1 MNDITW
7 HELGQ
12 KWNKALIKVL
22 MLLPGAILG
31 SEEKPKHKDTI
42 IKIIPFL
49 IMVLSA
55 ASITNLSH
63 RAYSH
68 HEDWSSYLVGAG
80 LAALVPV
87 AVFVAI
93 KIDGRKY
100 KIGVWIIA
108 SIFAIISA
116 AIQYQVYIPANPR
129 TDQIFEALAFG
140 AGVPL
145 AECLLAAMEAFLL
158 GQVQQH
164 AKADEQAALDR
175 EQAALEAERKQQ
187 QESDRLEFER
197 QKQAIDLENYRRQ
210 LAQEAELKRLE
221 AETKLEL
228 KRLEAEAKLRKSAEK
243 QQAASVEKLTEN
255 STPTSVDSENS
266 TGKKAKIQQR
276 RNMIFQHIKIHG
288 DPGAS
293 ALGEQFGV
301 DRGTIYSD
309 LKALAS
315 EDKIYKNGDGGYHIK
330 H

>member
-7 HELGQ
+7 YELGQ
-12 KWNKALIKVL
+12 KWNKAMIKVL
-22 MLLPGAILG
+22 MLLPSAILG
-31 SEEKPKHKDTI
+31 SEEQPKHKDTI

-100 KIGVWIIA
+100 KVGVWIIA
-108 SIFAIISA
+108 SIFAVISA
-116 AIQYQVYIPANPR
+116 AIQYQVYIPTQPR
-129 TDQIFEALAFG
+129 TDQVFEALAFG

-164 AKADEQAALDR
+164 AKADEQATLDR
-175 EQAALEAERKQQ
+175 ERAALEAEAKRQ
-187 QESDRLEFER
+187 QEAARLEFER

-228 KRLEAEAKLRKSAEK
+228 KRLEAEAKLRKIEPKPDAKDDSSGD
-243 QQAASVEKLTEN
+243 SVESKILN
-255 STPTSVDSENS
+255 YYRVNPLHSQRKAADSLGLNQSKVSRILNQLES
-266 TGKKAKIQQR
+266 SGVIH
-276 RNMIFQHIKIHG
+276 RNG
-288 DPGAS
+288 N
-293 ALGEQFGV
+293 GV
-301 DRGTIYSD
+301 EI
-309 LKALAS
+309 L
-315 EDKIYKNGDGGYHIK
+315 N
-330 H
+330 

>member
-22 MLLPGAILG
+22 MLIPGAILG

-42 IKIIPFL
+42 IKIIPLL
-49 IMVLSA
+49 IFVLSA

-100 KIGVWIIA
+100 KIGVWVIA
-108 SIFAIISA
+108 SIFAVISA
-116 AIQYQVYIPANPR
+116 AIQYQVYIPAAPR
-129 TDQIFEALAFG
+129 TDQVFEALAFG

-175 EQAALEAERKQQ
+175 ERAALEAETKRQ
-187 QESDRLEFER
+187 QEAARLEFER
-197 QKQAIDLENYRRQ
+197 RKQEIDLENYSKQ

-228 KRLEAEAKLRKSAEK
+228 KRLEAEAKLQQRNVAKSVAENGDHDVARNENTPEK
-243 QQAASVEKLTEN
+243 QNPAT
-255 STPTSVDSENS
+255 
-266 TGKKAKIQQR
+266 QR
-276 RNMIFQHIKIHG
+276 RNRLFDLLQQHG
-288 DPGAS
+288 DIGDTAF
-293 ALGEQFGV
+293 ANKLGVE
-301 DRGTIYSD
+301 RTTIYRD
-309 LKALAS
+309 FKAMEKAGLVHANGS
-315 EDKIYKNGDGGYHIK
+315 GWTPGPKN
-330 H
+330 